1 MLNPVKDLAG
11 LAQTER
17 RETDVSFSIESMT
30 QAARTTPRAIRLWEK
45 RGLLGPV
52 ARDDRNM
59 RIFTAEQLER
69 AKLIAAAQMAGM
81 SLDEIRKA
89 QKVTLYERITNAAR
103 FLQKTASVLP
113 VEHDL

>member
-1 MLNPVKDLAG
+1 MN
-11 LAQTER
+11 
-17 RETDVSFSIESMT
+17 VSFSIESMT

-52 ARDDRNM
+52 ARDERNA
-59 RIFTAEQLER
+59 RLFTAEQLER

-81 SLDEIRKA
+81 SLNEIRNA
-89 QKVTLYERITNAAR
+89 PHITLYERITNAAR

-113 VEHDL
+113 GELDL